1 MPALDT
7 SRYRLEPP
15 LANKKHDL
23 GAWKAC
29 VDNAHSQLEHQYLR
43 IMNLELMLKFGDK
56 VRGGLIEDGEIRGH
70 FGRQSEGKIWGDV
83 WLCKE
88 RLHKCS
94 ISVLPIN
101 CILLPLMRT

>member
-15 LANKKHDL
+15 PASKKHDL

-43 IMNLELMLKFGDK
+43 IVNLELMLKYGDK
-56 VRGGLIEDGEIRGH
+56 VS
-70 FGRQSEGKIWGDV
+70 GR
-83 WLCKE
+83 
-88 RLHKCS
+88 
-94 ISVLPIN
+94 
-101 CILLPLMRT
+101 